1 MTAPASGVIVLV
13 RHGETEWSRS
23 GQHTSHTDLPLTDE
37 GRRQATLLGQR
48 LAPMRFDLVL
58 TSPLARAA
66 ETCTLAGFGDRA
78 VVTDD
83 LAEWDYGAY
92 EGRRT
97 VDIRTEHPGWTLW
110 ADGAPD
116 GETATQVTAR
126 VQRVLALATAASGD
140 AVLFGHGH
148 ILRVL
153 AACWLGRP
161 AADGRLYALA
171 AGSLSVLGHEREQ
184 PVIVRWNDSGHL
196 DADI

>member
-1 MTAPASGVIVLV
+1 MTAPAAGLVVLV

-23 GQHTSHTDLPLTDE
+23 GQHASRTDLPLTDE
-37 GRRQATLLGQR
+37 GRRQAALLGQR
-48 LAPMRFDLVL
+48 LAPIRFGSVL

-66 ETCTLAGFGDRA
+66 ETCALAGFGERA
-78 VVTDD
+78 AVTDD

-110 ADGAPD
+110 DDGAPD

-126 VQRVLALATAASGD
+126 AQRVLERANVADGH

-153 AACWLGRP
+153 VACWLGRP
-161 AADGRLYALA
+161 AGDGRFYRLD
-171 AGSLSVLGHEREQ
+171 AGSISVLGHEREQ
-184 PVIVRWNDSGHL
+184 PVIVRWNDTGPV
-196 DADI
+196 DA

>member
-1 MTAPASGVIVLV
+1 MTAPAAGLVVLV

-23 GQHTSHTDLPLTDE
+23 GQHTSRTDLSLTDE
-37 GRRQATLLGQR
+37 GRWQAAFLGQR
-48 LAPMRFDLVL
+48 LAPIRFGSVL

-66 ETCTLAGFGDRA
+66 ETCALAGFGEGA

-97 VDIRTEHPGWTLW
+97 VDIRAEHPGWTLW
-110 ADGAPD
+110 DDGAPG
-116 GETATQVTAR
+116 GETATQVAAR
-126 VQRVLALATAASGD
+126 AQRVLARARDADGH

-148 ILRVL
+148 ILRVP

-161 AADGRLYALA
+161 AGDGRFYALD
-171 AGSLSVLGHEREQ
+171 AGSISVLGHEREQ
-184 PVIVRWNDSGHL
+184 PVIVRWNDTGRV
-196 DADI
+196 DA